1 MDKIDFVNGTQ
12 PAINATNLNQLQN
25 NMEKG
30 IKEGIEES
38 INELST
44 KKAKLAI
51 TEDTLEGANITIPI
65 NYKVGTY
72 CLDIFVNG
80 EKLIPCSTYDDNTT
94 GHYSE
99 VGDKNTVSTTIK
111 LTSDWNL
118 SSGDYLEIIVRGEW
132 S

>member
-1 MDKIDFVNGTQ
+1 MKRIDFQNDTTKVNEDTF
-12 PAINATNLNQLQN
+12 NDFQN
-25 NMEKG
+25 N
-30 IKEGIEES
+30 IE
-38 INELST
+38 N
-44 KKAKLAI
+44 AI
-51 TEDTLEGANITIPI
+51 TEVTPKSTKMTISEDTAKGANVTLPVK
-65 NYKVGTY
+65 YKVGTY

-118 SSGDYLEIIVRGEW
+118 EKR
-132 S
+132 

>member
-1 MDKIDFVNGTQ
+1 MEKFNFVNSKQ
-12 PAINATNLNQLQN
+12 PAINATNLNKLQTN
-25 NMEKG
+25 AEKA
-30 IKEGIEES
+30 IAEVTPK
-38 INELST
+38 ST
-44 KKAKLAI
+44 KMTI
-51 TEDTLEGANITIPI
+51 SEDTVKGANVTLPVK
-65 NYKVGTY
+65 YKVGTY

-118 SSGDYLEIIVRGEW
+118 SSGDYLGIIVRGEW

>member
-1 MDKIDFVNGTQ
+1 MEKINFVNGKQ
-12 PAINATNLNQLQN
+12 PAINATNLNKLQTN
-25 NMEKG
+25 AEKA
-30 IKEGIEES
+30 IKEVTPK
-38 INELST
+38 ST
-44 KKAKLAI
+44 KMTI
-51 TEDTLEGANITIPI
+51 SEDTAKGANVTLPVK
-65 NYKVGTY
+65 YKVGTY

>member
-1 MDKIDFVNGTQ
+1 MEKINFINAKQ
-12 PAINATNLNQLQN
+12 PAINATSLNKLQTN
-25 NMEKG
+25 VEK
-30 IKEGIEES
+30 
-38 INELST
+38 
-44 KKAKLAI
+44 AI
-51 TEDTLEGANITIPI
+51 TEVTPKSTKMTISEDTAKGANVTLPVK
-65 NYKVGTY
+65 YKVGTY

-99 VGDKNTVSTTIK
+99 VGDKNTVSNTIK

-118 SSGDYLEIIVRGEW
+118 SSDDYLEIIVRGEW

>member
-1 MDKIDFVNGTQ
+1 MEKINFINGKQ
-12 PAINATNLNQLQN
+12 PAINATNLNKLQTN
-25 NMEKG
+25 VEK
-30 IKEGIEES
+30 
-38 INELST
+38 
-44 KKAKLAI
+44 AI
-51 TEDTLEGANITIPI
+51 TEVTPKSTKMTISEDTAKGANVTLPVK
-65 NYKVGTY
+65 YKVGTY

-111 LTSDWNL
+111 LTTDWNL